1 MTLRLFGSFV
11 LAAIA
16 GFALTVNALVESFHS
31 TRLGAVLVVLV
42 LLHLLRYPRVVFSR
56 EFALYFIF
64 LGYMIV
70 ALLWTANVDLAM
82 NTLEPAIDFALV
94 LILFGSLVT
103 YHDLRAVLA
112 GTFGGFLIGAAIL
125 TVTEGFPFVR
135 AADFN
140 YNAIAQMYLF
150 GLFITLVFGWHTRSR
165 VLFISIGLLLVVLI
179 TATTSIKTNLGIVLG
194 ATAAGLMY
202 FKPLLR
208 VLRRNAI
215 PLVAL
220 AGIMAYAVASN
231 DALVEKVQSGIER
244 VGLGVEVLKARGDL
258 PGFGGMP
265 GYGGF
270 QQREDWIEQGLEGF
284 AKNPLFGHGVEAF
297 RDRYGVT
304 SHSTPAD
311 LLYNS
316 GLVGFILFYAIFISM
331 AWRLARARDKNLDS
345 FRALVFGALV
355 CYSFISL
362 SAPLHYNAFFAVY
375 IAISTTLLA
384 RHRSQARSGLSSIDA
399 HA

>member
-1 MTLRLFGSFV
+1 MTLRLFGSFA

-16 GFALTVNALVESFHS
+16 GFALTVNAYVESFHS
-31 TRLGAVLVVLV
+31 ARLGVVLVILV
-42 LLHLLRYPRVVFSR
+42 LLHLLRYPRVLFCR

-64 LGYMIV
+64 VGYMAV
-70 ALLWTANVDLAM
+70 ALLWTANVELAM
-82 NTLEPAIDFALV
+82 NTLEPAVDFALL

-103 YHDLRAVLA
+103 YHDVRAVLA
-112 GTFGGFLIGAAIL
+112 GTFGGFLIGAAIY
-125 TVTEGFPFVR
+125 TITKGFPLTYPD
-135 AADFN
+135 DFS

-150 GLFITLVFGWHTRSR
+150 GLFITLALGWYTRSR
-165 VLFISIGLLLVVLI
+165 ILSLSIGLLLLVHI

-194 ATAAGLMY
+194 ATAVGLMY
-202 FKPLLR
+202 FKHLLR
-208 VLRRNAI
+208 VLRRNTI

-220 AGIMAYAVASN
+220 AGMMAYAVVSN
-231 DALVEKVQSGIER
+231 DALVERLQVGVDR
-244 VGLGVEVLKARGDL
+244 VALGVEVLSAQGEL
-258 PGFGGMP
+258 T

-270 QQREDWIEQGLEGF
+270 EERKEWIEEGLKG
-284 AKNPLFGHGVEAF
+284 ATKNPLFGNGIEAF
-297 RDRYGVT
+297 RDRYGIT

-311 LLYNS
+311 LLYNT
-316 GLVGFILFYAIFISM
+316 GITGFLLFYAILISM
-331 AWRLARARDKNLDS
+331 AWRLVRARDKNLDS

-375 IAISTTLLA
+375 IAISTTLLV
-384 RHRSQARSGLSSIDA
+384 RQRSQARSGLSPIDA